1 MTTPTT
7 NYAWLKPVIGAD
19 ANTWGTE
26 SNAVFDAIDAV
37 MFGKIGSA
45 SPTFTGTV
53 AGAALSFTG
62 NGSFGGT
69 LAVTG
74 AVAASGVVTISQ
86 GGIGAGLVLNQTT
99 PATYNVDLNFNTSGA
114 QRWVQSV
121 RSAALTYDMWFFSNS
136 LGTSVLTLN
145 NTTGVV
151 SAPYGITANVTGN
164 LTGNATTATTATNA
178 TNATNSTTQAPGTNN
193 LTIATTAFVAAATPG
208 APATATTSVNGITTL
223 ATGAQVVAGTD
234 TTHAVTPASLTSQQS
249 LAANGYY
256 TLPGGAIEQWGV
268 SASISNNGSGSV
280 TFPLPF
286 TSALYSIVITPTG
299 SAGTGG
305 MAYAYIFS
313 QGVSGFSIFN
323 AGGNA
328 VSFYWRAVGK

>member
-7 NYAWLKPVIGAD
+7 NYSWGKPVIGAD

-26 SNAVFDAIDAV
+26 SNAIYDAIDSV
-37 MFGKIGSA
+37 MFGKVGAA
-45 SPTFTGTV
+45 SPTFTGNTIF
-53 AGAALSFTG
+53 S
-62 NGSFGGT
+62 GSNAVFSVDGPASTFRNFQFGT
-69 LAVTG
+69 
-74 AVAASGVVTISQ
+74 SGVVRWRFGMDGAPEA
-86 GGIGAGLVLNQTT
+86 GGNAG
-99 PATYNVDLNFNTSGA
+99 
-114 QRWVQSV
+114 
-121 RSAALTYDMWFFSNS
+121 
-136 LGTSVLTLN
+136 SVLTLYRYSDAGALLDTPLTVN
-145 NTTGVV
+145 RATGLVTLADGLTV
-151 SAPYGITANVTGN
+151 AGTITGSLTGNMTGNVTGN
-164 LTGNATTATTATNA
+164 VTGSSGSCTGNAATATNATNATTA

-193 LTIATTAFVAAATPG
+193 LTIATTAFVAAATPA
-208 APATATTSVNGITTL
+208 APATATTTVNGLTTL

-268 SASISNNGSGSV
+268 SGSISNNGSGSV
-280 TFPLPF
+280 TFPLSFP
-286 TSALYSIVITPTG
+286 SALYSIVITPTG

-305 MAYAYIFS
+305 MAYAYTFA

-328 VSFYWRAVGK
+328 ISFYWRAVGK